1 MSEIYDF
8 KKTEKTIKEY
18 WTKHNIPQKI
28 TNFNKN
34 TKKKFYL
41 LDGPPYANGSPHAG
55 HVMTIVFKDI
65 WGKFKTMQGYD
76 VWYQPGFDCHGL
88 PIENKVEKLLD
99 VKSKQD
105 IIEKIGEDK
114 FIDECRKFSIQAL
127 DEWMDF
133 YKQIGAWK
141 GWLEPYL
148 TFKDYYIESGW
159 WTIKTL
165 YEKGLMVEGKKPIH
179 WCPKCESPLSGYEV
193 TDSYKDVSDPSVYL
207 KFSVEGKN
215 KEYLLV
221 WTTTPWT
228 LPSNVAL
235 LVHPDEIY
243 VKAKVEDETYI
254 LAEKRLKEVFE
265 KKKIKDY
272 KIIKKLKGTEI
283 AGLKYRPLLDVPV
296 QKTIDN
302 DSNAHKV
309 YLSIPILKK
318 VVGAKLK
325 LRKDIKE
332 TPEEDNFGHLVTMDT
347 GTGIVH
353 MAPGHG
359 AEDNKIGKHYNLPE
373 ASPLDDKCHFT
384 KEAGFSGFVKD
395 ADKDIIEH
403 LIGKN
408 KMFFKETLVHS
419 YPLCWRCKSPLIFRL
434 SKQWFFPI
442 ETFHKR
448 MMAETQ
454 NTKFMPPFAKS
465 RMQNWL
471 AESGDWCISI
481 QRFWG
486 IPIPMWKCKKCQ
498 TIEVIASKKEL
509 QNKMKNNIKLGD
521 DLHKNVVDK
530 VILKCPECDS
540 DMRRIPDLVNIW
552 VESGISPWA
561 SLGYPNSDNG
571 LFEALKWADVV
582 DESQDQ
588 IRGWFYAMMFMG
600 NAVFGKSPFKA
611 CAVNGWTL
619 DEKGEKM
626 SKSIG
631 NVVSAQDCIDELGI
645 DILRFY
651 NCYNIAP
658 WETHKFNVPEAKK
671 TIKMMNIL
679 DNICS
684 YINMYKVN
692 TDISGKKQDISKFS
706 KENRW
711 MLSLTNT
718 LIEEVTGNI
727 ENFNFHIAGRKM
739 SDFIVESFSRKY
751 IKLIRDSPQ
760 NKNQNDYVVSTV
772 LYNFIKLLAPFCPA
786 VTEDIYLKVFKKQ
799 EGKDSVH
806 MCSYPITD
814 NRIIDKNLE
823 KEMDIIWEMATLS
836 NSIRNEHN
844 IKLRW
849 PIAKITVS
857 TNQKFAIDTIKNNMD
872 LIKKQTNAVKIE
884 FGNVDAVVVV
894 KPNFAKLGQVFGNK
908 TKEIAKL
915 ITSQDPK
922 KLKEQWQAGTIKIKD
937 TILEKDMIIVEEKV
951 KEGLAGRMF
960 FGGSLYVDTKFD
972 NELIEE
978 AFINDLMREIQI
990 LRKEAKLKLN
1000 DKINLCIECDKQN
1013 LIDKWSNIILKKTN
1027 SIIVKEKSKTKYKKS
1042 KTFEFEFKDSFK
1054 ANAKIYI

>member
-1 MSEIYDF
+1 MANIYNFEEREKEI
-8 KKTEKTIKEY
+8 KKYWEKNK
-18 WTKHNIPQKI
+18 IPQEI
-28 TNFNKN
+28 TKFNKN

-65 WGKFKTMQGYD
+65 WGKFKTMNGYD

-88 PIENKVEKLLD
+88 PIENKVEKLLG

-105 IIEKIGEDK
+105 IVEKIGEDK
-114 FIDECRKFSIQAL
+114 FIDECRKFSIKAL
-127 DEWMDF
+127 NEWMDF

-141 GWLEPYL
+141 GWLKPYL
-148 TFKDYYIESGW
+148 TYEDYYIESGW

-165 YEKGLMVEGKKPIH
+165 YEKGAMVEGEKPIH
-179 WCPKCESPLSGYEV
+179 WCPKCETPLSGYEV
-193 TDSYKDVSDPSVYL
+193 TDSYKEVRDPSVFL
-207 KFSVEGKN
+207 KFSVADK
-215 KEYLLV
+215 KDEYLLV

-235 LVHPDEIY
+235 LVHPDEMY
-243 VKAKVEDETYI
+243 VKVKIGDETFI
-254 LAEKRLKEVFE
+254 LAEKRVKEVFG

-272 KIIKKLKGTEI
+272 KILKKLKGTELC
-283 AGLKYRPLLDVPV
+283 GMRYSPLLDVPV
-296 QKTIDN
+296 QKEIAEN
-302 DSNAHKV
+302 PNAHKI

-318 VVGAKLK
+318 VVGSKLK
-325 LRKDIKE
+325 LKKTIKE
-332 TPEEDNFGHLVTMDT
+332 DDDETDNFGHLVTMDS

-359 AEDNKIGKHYNLPE
+359 AEDNKIGKHYSLPQV
-373 ASPLDDKCHFT
+373 SPLDDKCNF
-384 KEAGFSGFVKD
+384 KKKAGFSGFVKD
-395 ADKDIIEH
+395 ADKDIIRH
-403 LIGKN
+403 LISKN
-408 KMFFKETLVHS
+408 KMFFSETVLHS
-419 YPLCWRCKSPLIFRL
+419 YPLCWRCKAPLIFRL

-658 WETHKFNVPEAKK
+658 WETHRFNIDNAKK
-671 TIKMMNIL
+671 IIRMMNIL

-684 YINMYKVN
+684 YIQMYKVD
-692 TDISGKKQDISKFS
+692 TSGFAKKQNTAKFS
-706 KENRW
+706 KENKW
-711 MLSLTNT
+711 LLSVLNT
-718 LIEEVTGNI
+718 TIKEVTEDI
-727 ENFNFHIAGRKM
+727 DNFNLHIAGRKLF
-739 SDFIVESFSRKY
+739 DFIVDDFSRKY
-751 IKLIRDSPQ
+751 IKLIRDAPQ
-760 NKNQNDYVVSTV
+760 NKKQNDYVISNT
-772 LYNFIKLLAPFCPA
+772 LYNYIKLLAPICPSI
-786 VTEDIYLKVFKKQ
+786 TEDIYLKFFKDAVGTK
-799 EGKDSVH
+799 SIH
-806 MCSYPITD
+806 MCSYPICD
-814 NRIIDKNLE
+814 EKLIDKKLE
-823 KEMDIIWEMATLS
+823 EEMDIIQEIVTLS
-836 NSIRNEHN
+836 NSIRSEQN

-849 PIAKITVS
+849 NIAGIKIS
-857 TNQKFAIDTIKNNMD
+857 TKKSNIVNMIKNNEE
-872 LIKKQTNAVKIE
+872 LIKKMTNAKKIE
-884 FGNVDAVVVV
+884 FGDVDAVINI
-894 KPNFAKLGQVFGNK
+894 KPNFKTLGPVFGKK
-908 TKEIAKL
+908 TKDIAKL
-915 ITSQDPK
+915 IVKQNPV
-922 KLKEQWQAGTIKIKD
+922 KLKKQWQKGEIKIKD
-937 TILEKDMIIVEEKV
+937 ISLEKDMIVVEEKV

-960 FGGSLYVDTKFD
+960 LGGSLYIDTNFD
-972 NELIEE
+972 DQMIEE
-978 AFINDLMREIQI
+978 AFTNDLAREIQI
-990 LRKEAKLKLN
+990 LRKEAKLKIK
-1000 DKINLCIECDKQN
+1000 DKINLFIECDK
-1013 LIDKWSNIILKKTN
+1013 K
-1027 SIIVKEKSKTKYKKS
+1027 SII
-1042 KTFEFEFKDSFK
+1042 
-1054 ANAKIYI
+1054 